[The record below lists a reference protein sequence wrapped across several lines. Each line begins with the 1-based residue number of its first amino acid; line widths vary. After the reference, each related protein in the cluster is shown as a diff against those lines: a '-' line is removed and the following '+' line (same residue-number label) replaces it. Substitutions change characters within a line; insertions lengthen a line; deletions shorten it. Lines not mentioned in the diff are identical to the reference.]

1 MSSISNFIRSRGL
14 FPRGCKMAA
23 RDYGTGKPSQIQLKK
38 KKKVE
43 SLYSLYSS
51 LYTQGSHA
59 LGILYKDLL

>member
-1 MSSISNFIRSRGL
+1 
-14 FPRGCKMAA
+14 MAA

-43 SLYSLYSS
+43 SLYSS
-51 LYTQGSHA
+51 LYTQGTLA

>member
-1 MSSISNFIRSRGL
+1 MSSVSNFIRSRGL

-38 KKKVE
+38 KKVE

-51 LYTQGSHA
+51 LYTQGTLA